1 MGSIKINEYHA
12 FEQIRP
18 GLLTAIRELLYPVLI
33 SPCNKDVDIL
43 VVQCQVNELKIRV
56 INGYGPQED
65 EPIAT
70 RLTFWA
76 SLEQEI
82 ISAKDTK

>member
-18 GLLTAIRELLYPVLI
+18 GMGGGLLTAIREIRYPVLI

-43 VVQCQVNELKIRV
+43 VVQCQVNEIKICV
-56 INGYGPQED
+56 INGYNLHACHVRVFLQ
-65 EPIAT
+65 
-70 RLTFWA
+70 
-76 SLEQEI
+76 
-82 ISAKDTK
+82 